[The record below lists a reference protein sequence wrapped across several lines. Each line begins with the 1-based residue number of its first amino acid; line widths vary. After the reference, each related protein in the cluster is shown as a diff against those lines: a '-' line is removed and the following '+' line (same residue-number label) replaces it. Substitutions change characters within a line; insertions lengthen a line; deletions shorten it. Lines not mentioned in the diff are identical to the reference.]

1 MDTHGATHRLANR
14 LQIIKHGRSQE
25 TCGLTV
31 NLRRFGDVETHVE
44 TRMFGRVNARPHV
57 TWPNRRFPDS
67 RAGKCT
73 KSELRLESR
82 KEK

>member
-1 MDTHGATHRLANR
+1 MNTRGAAHRLANR

-31 NLRRFGDVETHVE
+31 DLRRFGDVETHVE
-44 TRMFGRVNARPHV
+44 TRMFGRVNACQHV
-57 TWPNRRFPDS
+57 TWPDRRIPDS
-67 RAGKCT
+67 RAGKYT